1 MPLDPRRLARD
12 AKTLEAK
19 RPAGAI
25 GRETTG
31 VTRAVRAL
39 MPAIRELREAGVRWA
54 AIAEALARQGVVGPD
69 GKPMKANRL
78 TAVVDRIE
86 QGQQRKVAKVQVRS
100 RRPDFARPPPA
111 GPTLPQPDTPARD
124 QPPPAAT
131 EHRTAEQIIRDG
143 LSDLNALL
151 KGDKK

>member
-12 AKTLEAK
+12 AKTLDAK

-54 AIAEALARQGVVGPD
+54 AIAEALAQQGVAGPD
-69 GKPMKANRL
+69 GQPMKANRL
-78 TAVVDRIE
+78 TAVVDRIARGE
-86 QGQQRKVAKVQVRS
+86 RGQVAKADARD
-100 RRPDFARPPPA
+100 RRPDLSAAPPPDVA
-111 GPTLPQPDTPARD
+111 PRQPHGAVGDPPSLPDTR
-124 QPPPAAT
+124 
-131 EHRTAEQIIRDG
+131 HRTAEQIRRDD
-143 LSDLNALL
+143 LSDLDAIL
-151 KGDKK
+151 KGTKR

>member
-12 AKTLEAK
+12 AKTLDAK

-39 MPAIRELREAGVRWA
+39 MPAIRELRTIGVRWA
-54 AIAEALARQGVVGPD
+54 AIAEALARQGVVGSD
-69 GKPMKANRL
+69 GQPLKANRL

-86 QGQQRKVAKVQVRS
+86 RGERGKAAKADARG
-100 RRPDFARPPPA
+100 RRPDLSTASASDTAPRRPHVPVDGRPS
-111 GPTLPQPDTPARD
+111 TPDTR
-124 QPPPAAT
+124 
-131 EHRTAEQIIRDG
+131 HRTAEQIRRD
-143 LSDLNALL
+143 DLLDLDAIL
-151 KGDKK
+151 KGTKQ

>member
-12 AKTLEAK
+12 AKTLEAE

-86 QGQQRKVAKVQVRS
+86 QGQQRKVAKVQVQVRS

-111 GPTLPQPDTPARD
+111 GPTLPQPDTPA
-124 QPPPAAT
+124 P
-131 EHRTAEQIIRDG
+131 
-143 LSDLNALL
+143 
-151 KGDKK
+151 GDDARGVSCRGRSL

>member
-12 AKTLEAK
+12 AKTLEAE

-54 AIAEALARQGVVGPD
+54 AIAEALARQGVVGAD
-69 GKPMKANRL
+69 GQPMKANRL

-86 QGQQRKVAKVQVRS
+86 QGQQRKVAKVRS
-100 RRPDFARPPPA
+100 RRPDLARPPPT
-111 GPTLPQPDTPARD
+111 GPTLPQPDAPARD

-131 EHRTAEQIIRDG
+131 EHRTAEQIARDG
-143 LSDLNALL
+143 LSDLTAIL
-151 KGDKK
+151 KGNKK

>member
-54 AIAEALARQGVVGPD
+54 AIADALARQGVVGSD
-69 GKPMKANRL
+69 GQPLKANRL
-78 TAVVDRIE
+78 TAVVDRI
-86 QGQQRKVAKVQVRS
+86 VQVERGKAAKTLARS
-100 RRPDFARPPPA
+100 GRADLSVPPSPDAPPQKP
-111 GPTLPQPDTPARD
+111 PTPVAD
-124 QPPPAAT
+124 QPSPDPR
-131 EHRTAEQIIRDG
+131 HRTAEQIRRD
-143 LSDLNALL
+143 DLLDLDAIL
-151 KGDKK
+151 KGTKR

>member
-39 MPAIRELREAGVRWA
+39 MPAIRELRQAGVRWA
-54 AIAEALARQGVVGPD
+54 AIAEALARQGVVGSD
-69 GKPMKANRL
+69 GQPLKANRL
-78 TAVVDRIE
+78 TAVVDRIA
-86 QGQQRKVAKVQVRS
+86 QGERGKAAKADARGG
-100 RRPDFARPPPA
+100 RPDLSASPPPDA
-111 GPTLPQPDTPARD
+111 VPQQPHVPITDPPSRPDTR
-124 QPPPAAT
+124 
-131 EHRTAEQIIRDG
+131 HRTAEQIRRDD
-143 LSDLNALL
+143 LSDLDAIL
-151 KGDKK
+151 KGTKR

>member
-39 MPAIRELREAGVRWA
+39 MPAIHELREAGVRWA
-54 AIAEALARQGVVGPD
+54 AIAEALARQGVVGAD
-69 GKPMKANRL
+69 GQPLKANRL
-78 TAVVDRIE
+78 TAVVDRIA
-86 QGQQRKVAKVQVRS
+86 QGERGKAAKVDARGG
-100 RRPDFARPPPA
+100 RPDLSVARAPDVVPRQSHIPVQDPPSP
-111 GPTLPQPDTPARD
+111 PDTR
-124 QPPPAAT
+124 
-131 EHRTAEQIIRDG
+131 HRTAEEIRRD
-143 LSDLNALL
+143 DLLDLEAIL
-151 KGDKK
+151 KGTKR

>member
-39 MPAIRELREAGVRWA
+39 MPTIRELREAGVRWA

-69 GKPMKANRL
+69 GQPMRANRL

-86 QGQQRKVAKVQVRS
+86 QGQQRKVAKVQVQRQ
-100 RRPDFARPPPA
+100 RPDLAVPPPA
-111 GPTLPQPDTPARD
+111 DSKARQPGTPARK
-124 QPPPAAT
+124 QASPVTT
-131 EHRTAEQIIRDG
+131 EFRTAEQISRDN
-143 LSDLNALL
+143 LSSLDAIL
-151 KGDKK
+151 KGNKE

>member
-39 MPAIRELREAGVRWA
+39 MPAIRQLREAGVRWA
-54 AIAEALARQGVVGPD
+54 AIAEALAWQGVVGPD
-69 GKPMKANRL
+69 GQPLKANRL
-78 TAVVDRIE
+78 TAVVDRIA
-86 QGQQRKVAKVQVRS
+86 QGEREKAAKAVARGG
-100 RRPDFARPPPA
+100 RPDLPAARPPDAVPR
-111 GPTLPQPDTPARD
+111 QPHVPVKD
-124 QPPPAAT
+124 QPPPPDT
-131 EHRTAEQIIRDG
+131 RHRTAEQIRRD
-143 LSDLNALL
+143 DLLDLDAIL
-151 KGDKK
+151 KGTKR

>member
-12 AKTLEAK
+12 AKTLDAK

-39 MPAIRELREAGVRWA
+39 MPAIRELRQAGVRWA

-69 GKPMKANRL
+69 GQPMKANRL
-78 TAVVDRIE
+78 TAVVDRIARGE
-86 QGQQRKVAKVQVRS
+86 RGSKARVDARG
-100 RRPDFARPPPA
+100 RRPDLPVAPPPDVA
-111 GPTLPQPDTPARD
+111 PRQPHGPVEDSPPPPDTR
-124 QPPPAAT
+124 
-131 EHRTAEQIIRDG
+131 HRTAEQIRRD
-143 LSDLNALL
+143 DLLDLDAIL
-151 KGDKK
+151 KGTKR

>member
-39 MPAIRELREAGVRWA
+39 MPAIRELRKAGVRWA

-69 GKPMKANRL
+69 GQPMKANRL
-78 TAVVDRIE
+78 TAVVDRIARGE
-86 QGQQRKVAKVQVRS
+86 RSKVAKADVRD
-100 RRPDFARPPPA
+100 RRPDLAEASPPDLTLRQPHIPVSDRPSP
-111 GPTLPQPDTPARD
+111 PDTK
-124 QPPPAAT
+124 
-131 EHRTAEQIIRDG
+131 HRTAEQIRRD
-143 LSDLNALL
+143 DLLDLEAIL
-151 KGDKK
+151 KGTKR

>member
-12 AKTLEAK
+12 AKTLDAK

-39 MPAIRELREAGVRWA
+39 MPAIRELRAGGVRWA

-69 GKPMKANRL
+69 GQPLKANRL
-78 TAVVDRIE
+78 TAVVDRIARVDR
-86 QGQQRKVAKVQVRS
+86 GNAAKAGARE
-100 RRPDFARPPPA
+100 RRPDLPAARPPDVAPRQ
-111 GPTLPQPDTPARD
+111 PHMSDDDLPSPPDTR
-124 QPPPAAT
+124 
-131 EHRTAEQIIRDG
+131 HRTAEQIRRD
-143 LSDLNALL
+143 DLLELEAIL
-151 KGDKK
+151 KGTKR